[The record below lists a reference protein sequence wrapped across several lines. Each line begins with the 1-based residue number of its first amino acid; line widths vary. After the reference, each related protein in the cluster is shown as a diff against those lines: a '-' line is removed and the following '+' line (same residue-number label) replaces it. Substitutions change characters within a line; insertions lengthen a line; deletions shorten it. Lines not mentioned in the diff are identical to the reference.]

1 MTQDKRYS
9 PVSAP
14 QPLRILHVEDDMLD
28 TRLVQR
34 ILEAIPVY
42 SVDCD
47 HADTIHTALSS
58 LKSQD
63 YDIILLDMRLP
74 DGFGLD
80 LIKAVKDIAPDKP
93 IVILS
98 GVDDMDLTLKA
109 VQYGAQEYLVKDEL
123 NSNILMR
130 SIRYAMDH
138 KQRELELAY
147 LSEHDELTR
156 IPNRHSLKGRLRRA
170 AVRCRQN
177 NTMTA
182 LMFIDLDYFKVVND
196 TFGHS
201 TGDLLL
207 QQVAKRLHRCVR
219 HDDTVARMGG
229 DEFAVLLEGIRDKE
243 VATGIAGKILKT
255 LSEPFVLN
263 SNEIY
268 ITGSIGIYL
277 YDGYETV
284 DLESIIRHSDE
295 AMYQVKTNGRNGF
308 QYFNDLKD

>member
-1 MTQDKRYS
+1 MVQDKRHNQL
-9 PVSAP
+9 SAP
-14 QPLRILHVEDDMLD
+14 LPLRILHVEDDMID
-28 TRLVQR
+28 KRLVQK
-34 ILEAIPVY
+34 ILQAIPVY

-47 HADTIHTALSS
+47 HAGSINVALDS

-80 LIKAVKDIAPDKP
+80 LIRAVKDIAPDKP

-109 VQYGAQEYLVKDEL
+109 VQYGAEEYLVKDEL
-123 NSNILMR
+123 NSSILMR

-156 IPNRHSLKGRLRRA
+156 IPNRHSLKSRLRRA
-170 AVRCRQN
+170 AVRCRQDN
-177 NTMTA
+177 SMAA
-182 LMFIDLDYFKVVND
+182 LMFIDLDYFKIVND
-196 TFGHS
+196 TFGHT

-229 DEFAVLLEGIRDKE
+229 DEFAVLLEGIRERE
-243 VATGIAGKILKT
+243 VVDGIARKILKT
-255 LSEPFVLN
+255 LSEAFVLN
-263 SNEIY
+263 SNGIY
-268 ITGSIGIYL
+268 ITASVGIYL
-277 YDGYETV
+277 YDGYEAL

-308 QYFNDLKD
+308 QYFES

>member
-1 MTQDKRYS
+1 MTQDRRHS

-14 QPLRILHVEDDMLD
+14 QSLRILHVEDDMID
-28 TRLVQR
+28 TRMVR
-34 ILEAIPVY
+34 KILSAIPVY

-47 HADTIHTALSS
+47 HAPSINTALAS
-58 LKSQD
+58 LKHQD

-74 DGFGLD
+74 DGFGLE
-80 LIKAVKDIAPDKP
+80 LIKAVKEIAPEKP

-130 SIRYAMDH
+130 SIRYAIDH

-156 IPNRHSLKGRLRRA
+156 IPNRHALKTRLRRA
-170 AVRCRQN
+170 AVRCRQH
-177 NTMTA
+177 NTMAA
-182 LMFIDLDYFKVVND
+182 LMFIDLDYFKIVND

-207 QQVAKRLHRCVR
+207 QQVAKRLHQCVR

-229 DEFAVLLEGIRDKE
+229 DEFAVLLEGIRGKE
-243 VATGIAGKILKT
+243 VVTAIARKILKS
-255 LSEPFVLN
+255 LAEAFLLN
-263 SNEIY
+263 SNEVY
-268 ITGSIGIYL
+268 ITASIGIYL
-277 YDGYETV
+277 YDGLEAV
-284 DLESIIRHSDE
+284 DLENIIRYSDK
-295 AMYQVKTNGRNGF
+295 AMYGVKTGGRNGF
-308 QYFNDLKD
+308 KYFGD

>member
-1 MTQDKRYS
+1 MVQDKRRNQL
-9 PVSAP
+9 SAP
-14 QPLRILHVEDDMLD
+14 LPLRILHVEDDMID
-28 TRLVQR
+28 TRLVQK
-34 ILEAIPVY
+34 ILQAIPVY

-47 HADTIHTALSS
+47 HADSINGALDF

-80 LIKAVKDIAPDKP
+80 LIRAVKDIAPDKP

-109 VQYGAQEYLVKDEL
+109 VQYGAEEYLLKDEL
-123 NSNILMR
+123 NSSILMR

-156 IPNRHSLKGRLRRA
+156 IPNRHSLKSRLRRA
-170 AVRCRQN
+170 AVRCRQDN
-177 NTMTA
+177 SMAA
-182 LMFIDLDYFKVVND
+182 LMFIDLDYFKIVND
-196 TFGHS
+196 TFGHT

-229 DEFAVLLEGIRDKE
+229 DEFAVLLEGIRERE
-243 VATGIAGKILKT
+243 VVTKIARKTLKT

-268 ITGSIGIYL
+268 ITASVGIYL
-277 YDGYETV
+277 YDGYEAP
-284 DLESIIRHSDE
+284 DLESVIRRSDE
-295 AMYQVKTNGRNGF
+295 AMYGVKTNGRNGF
-308 QYFNDLKD
+308 QYFDG